1 VLESNLFFLH
11 NDISKEENMATSKK
25 KASSN
30 VKTKKSISSLLLSVL
45 LPVTA
50 IGIVFIILFMSSQA
64 KKEIVDISKADLRA
78 ETEENAKDLGAD
90 VQQLLATMEMYAKT
104 LETVPMPN
112 HDEML
117 KYITPSKDYEGM
129 KSSGIYIGFSDNSYM
144 FANGTIQKDDWV
156 ATERGWYKAGENA
169 EKFIATEP
177 YVDSASGDLCVTFCR
192 KLECANGE
200 HGVIAI
206 DVFLTD
212 LQKHVNELRPMK
224 TGRSIVFD
232 GDMIISTKTESLNGK
247 TVAESGDP
255 FLKAIKDSISKSKGV
270 STVKD
275 GKEPYYVYST
285 KIPGTSWDLI
295 SRVEESYVLKEL
307 HKFQRISYAIM
318 VLTIIIMAG
327 VIVVA
332 IQKIVAKPVKTLSEK
347 ILQISG
353 GDFTVEMPKSK
364 GDEIGM
370 ISDELTKYVDVMK
383 ETILGIQGT
392 AGQLQND
399 SLSSR
404 DASGK
409 MSGQAS
415 EQSTSMNQ
423 IKDTMDGMAHA
434 VEELANN
441 ATDLAGAVSDLTDK
455 GNTTNDTMLELV
467 GMADVGQKDM
477 RAVRENM
484 NGIAGSM
491 SDMNDVVNVV
501 GDSAEKITE
510 IVSMI
515 DSIAQQTNLLSLN
528 ASIEAA
534 RAGEAGRGFAVV
546 ADEIGKLANDSSDA
560 AKEIADIIAEITG
573 EIKNLSS
580 KSQANMEEIETSSV
594 AVNKAEES
602 FNQIIN
608 SLNEAA
614 ATMKEMIDMMSNV
627 DGIASNVAAISEEQS
642 ASTSAVSETVDVL
655 ATSAASIA
663 DESAG
668 VETTANSVSDSAES
682 INTALSKF
690 KL

>member
-1 VLESNLFFLH
+1 
-11 NDISKEENMATSKK
+11 MATSKK

-177 YVDSASGDLCVTFCR
+177 YVDAASGDLCVTFCR

-212 LQKHVNELRPMK
+212 LQKQVNELRPMK

-232 GDMIISTKTESLNGK
+232 GDMIVSTKTESLNGK
-247 TVAESGDP
+247 SVAEAGDP

-285 KIPGTSWDLI
+285 KIPGTSWDLV

-370 ISDELTKYVDVMK
+370 ISDELRKYVDVMK

>member
-1 VLESNLFFLH
+1 
-11 NDISKEENMATSKK
+11 MATSKK

-30 VKTKKSISSLLLSVL
+30 AKTKKSISSLLLSVL

-64 KKEIVDISKADLRA
+64 KKEIVDISKADLKA
-78 ETEENAKDLGAD
+78 ETEENAKALGAD

-104 LETVPMPN
+104 LETVPMPS

-129 KSSGIYIGFSDNSYM
+129 KSTGIYIGFSDNSYM

-169 EKFIATEP
+169 EKFIGTEP
-177 YVDSASGDLCVTFCR
+177 YIDAATGDLCVTFCR
-192 KLECANGE
+192 KLDCANGE

-212 LQKHVNELRPMK
+212 LQKQVNELRPMK

-232 GDMIISTKTESLNGK
+232 GDMIVSTKTESLNGK
-247 TVAESGDP
+247 SVAESGDP

-285 KIPGTSWDLI
+285 KIPGTTWDLT

-370 ISDELTKYVDVMK
+370 ISDELRKYVDIMK

>member
-1 VLESNLFFLH
+1 
-11 NDISKEENMATSKK
+11 
-25 KASSN
+25 
-30 VKTKKSISSLLLSVL
+30 
-45 LPVTA
+45 
-50 IGIVFIILFMSSQA
+50 
-64 KKEIVDISKADLRA
+64 
-78 ETEENAKDLGAD
+78 
-90 VQQLLATMEMYAKT
+90 
-104 LETVPMPN
+104 
-112 HDEML
+112 
-117 KYITPSKDYEGM
+117 M

-177 YVDSASGDLCVTFCR
+177 YVDAASGDLCVTFCR

-285 KIPGTSWDLI
+285 KIPGTSWDLT

-370 ISDELTKYVDVMK
+370 ISDELRKYVDVMK

-573 EIKNLSS
+573 EIKNLSA

>member
-1 VLESNLFFLH
+1 
-11 NDISKEENMATSKK
+11 MATSKK
-25 KASSN
+25 KTVKAG
-30 VKTKKSISSLLLSVL
+30 KTKKSISSLLLSVL

-64 KKEIVDISKADLRA
+64 KKEIVDISKADLKA
-78 ETEENAKDLGAD
+78 ETEENAKDLGSD
-90 VQQLLATMEMYAKT
+90 VQELLATMEMYAKT
-104 LETVPMPN
+104 LETVPMPT

-129 KSSGIYIGFSDNSYM
+129 KSTGIYIGFSDNSYM

-169 EKFIATEP
+169 EKFIGTEP
-177 YVDSASGDLCVTFCR
+177 YIDAATGDLCVTFCR

-212 LQKHVNELRPMK
+212 LQKQVNELRPMK

-232 GDMIISTKTESLNGK
+232 GDMIVSTKTESLNGK
-247 TVAESGDP
+247 SVAESGDP

-275 GKEPYYVYST
+275 GKKPYYVYST
-285 KIPGTSWDLI
+285 KIPGTTWDLT

-370 ISDELTKYVDVMK
+370 ISDELRKYVDIMK

-573 EIKNLSS
+573 EIKNLSA

-655 ATSAASIA
+655 ATSAATIA

>member
-1 VLESNLFFLH
+1 
-11 NDISKEENMATSKK
+11 MATSKK

-64 KKEIVDISKADLRA
+64 KKEIVDISKADLKA

-177 YVDSASGDLCVTFCR
+177 YVDAASGDLCVTFCR

-212 LQKHVNELRPMK
+212 LQKQVNELRPMK

-232 GDMIISTKTESLNGK
+232 GDMIVSTKTESLNGK
-247 TVAESGDP
+247 SVAEAGDP

-370 ISDELTKYVDVMK
+370 ISDELRKYVDVMK

>member
-1 VLESNLFFLH
+1 
-11 NDISKEENMATSKK
+11 
-25 KASSN
+25 
-30 VKTKKSISSLLLSVL
+30 
-45 LPVTA
+45 
-50 IGIVFIILFMSSQA
+50 
-64 KKEIVDISKADLRA
+64 
-78 ETEENAKDLGAD
+78 
-90 VQQLLATMEMYAKT
+90 
-104 LETVPMPN
+104 MPN

-129 KSSGIYIGFSDNSYM
+129 KSTGIYIGFSDNSYM

-169 EKFIATEP
+169 EKFIGTEP
-177 YVDSASGDLCVTFCR
+177 YIDAATGDLCVTFCR

-212 LQKHVNELRPMK
+212 LQKQVNELRPMK

-285 KIPGTSWDLI
+285 KIPGTSWDLT

-307 HKFQRISYAIM
+307 HKFQRISYVIM

>member
-1 VLESNLFFLH
+1 
-11 NDISKEENMATSKK
+11 MAKK
-25 KASSN
+25 KKVTQNA
-30 VKTKKSISSLLLSVL
+30 KTKRSISTLLLSVL

-64 KKEIVDISKADLRA
+64 KKEIVDVSKADLKA
-78 ETEENAKDLGAD
+78 ETEENSNALGSD
-90 VQQLLATMEMYAKT
+90 VKELLATMDMYAKT
-104 LETVPMPN
+104 LETVPMPS

-117 KYITPSKDYEGM
+117 KYITPSKDYKGM
-129 KSSGIYIGFSDNSYM
+129 KSTGIYIGFSDNSYM
-144 FANGTIQKDDWV
+144 FANGTIQADDWV
-156 ATERGWYKAGENA
+156 ATERGWYKAGENSD
-169 EKFIATEP
+169 EFIGTEP
-177 YVDSASGDLCVTFCR
+177 YVDAATGDLCVTFCK
-192 KLECANGE
+192 KLVCANGE

-212 LQKHVNELRPMK
+212 LQKQVNELRPMK
-224 TGRSIVFD
+224 AGRSIVFD
-232 GDMIISTKTESLNGK
+232 GDMIVSTKTESLNGK
-247 TVAESGDP
+247 SVEESGDP
-255 FLKAIKDSISKSKGV
+255 FLKAIKASVASNKKGV
-270 STVKD
+270 SIIKD

-285 KIPGTSWDLI
+285 KIPGTSWDLV
-295 SRVEESYVLKEL
+295 SRVEESYVLADL
-307 HKFQRISYAIM
+307 HKFQKISYAIM
-318 VLTIIIMAG
+318 VITILIIAL
-327 VIVVA
+327 VIVFA

-353 GDFTVEMPKSK
+353 GDFTVEMPRSK

-370 ISDELTKYVDVMK
+370 ISEELKKYVDVMK

-392 AGQLQND
+392 AGKLQND
-399 SLSSR
+399 STSSR

-477 RAVRENM
+477 RAVHENM
-484 NGIAGSM
+484 NGIAESM
-491 SDMNDVVNVV
+491 SDMNDVVNIV

-573 EIKNLSS
+573 EIKNLST
-580 KSQANMEEIETSSV
+580 KSQANMEEIETSNE

-614 ATMKEMIDMMSNV
+614 STMKEMIDMMSNV

-642 ASTSAVSETVDVL
+642 ASTSAVSETVDIL

-668 VETTANSVSDSAES
+668 VESTANSVSDSAES

>member
-1 VLESNLFFLH
+1 
-11 NDISKEENMATSKK
+11 MATSKK
-25 KASSN
+25 KAS
-30 VKTKKSISSLLLSVL
+30 KTGKSKKSISSLLLSVL

-64 KKEIVDISKADLRA
+64 KKEIVDISKADLKA
-78 ETEENAKDLGAD
+78 ETEENAKALGAD
-90 VQQLLATMEMYAKT
+90 VQQLLATMDMYAKT
-104 LETVPMPN
+104 LETVPMAS

-144 FANGTIQKDDWV
+144 FANGTIQKDDWI
-156 ATERGWYKAGENA
+156 ATERGWYKAGENE
-169 EKFIATEP
+169 EKFIGTEP
-177 YVDSASGDLCVTFCR
+177 YIDAATGDLCVTFCR

-212 LQKHVNELRPMK
+212 LQKQVNELRPMK

-232 GDMIISTKTESLNGK
+232 GDMIVSTKTESLNGK
-247 TVAESGDP
+247 SVSESGDP
-255 FLKAIKDSISKSKGV
+255 FLKAIKDSITKSKGV

-285 KIPGTSWDLI
+285 KIPGTSWDLA

-370 ISDELTKYVDVMK
+370 ISEELKKYVEIMK

-399 SLSSR
+399 SISSR

-573 EIKNLSS
+573 EIKNLSA

>member
-1 VLESNLFFLH
+1 
-11 NDISKEENMATSKK
+11 MATSKK

-64 KKEIVDISKADLRA
+64 KKEIVDISKADLKA

-177 YVDSASGDLCVTFCR
+177 YIDAATGDLCVTFCR

-212 LQKHVNELRPMK
+212 LQKQVNELRPMK

-232 GDMIISTKTESLNGK
+232 GDMIVSTKTESLNGK
-247 TVAESGDP
+247 SVAEAGDP

-285 KIPGTSWDLI
+285 KIPGTSWDLV

-370 ISDELTKYVDVMK
+370 ISDELRKYVDVMK

>member
-1 VLESNLFFLH
+1 
-11 NDISKEENMATSKK
+11 MATSKK
-25 KASSN
+25 KTVKAG
-30 VKTKKSISSLLLSVL
+30 KTKKSISSLLLSVL

-64 KKEIVDISKADLRA
+64 KKEIVDISKADLKA
-78 ETEENAKDLGAD
+78 ETEENAKDLGSD
-90 VQQLLATMEMYAKT
+90 VQELLATMEMYAKT
-104 LETVPMPN
+104 LETVPMSS

-117 KYITPSKDYEGM
+117 KYITPSKDYDGM
-129 KSSGIYIGFSDNSYM
+129 KSTGIYIGFSDNSYM

-169 EKFIATEP
+169 EKFIGTEP
-177 YVDSASGDLCVTFCR
+177 YIDAATGDLCVTFCR

-212 LQKHVNELRPMK
+212 LQKQVNELRPMK

-232 GDMIISTKTESLNGK
+232 GDIIVSTKTESLNGK
-247 TVAESGDP
+247 SVAESGDP

-275 GKEPYYVYST
+275 GKKPYYVYST
-285 KIPGTSWDLI
+285 KIPGTSWDLT

-318 VLTIIIMAG
+318 ALTIIIMAG

-370 ISDELTKYVDVMK
+370 ISDELRKYVDVMK

-573 EIKNLSS
+573 EIKNLSA

-655 ATSAASIA
+655 ATSAATIA